1 MCGKATVWIY
11 IESILSSFDCRKT
24 EIFCIFSQRQCQLV
38 IIYSYIS
45 LVITISF
52 RFKRALYLQLYG
64 FITSDMIS
72 TRYIYRYLLQTPVAP
87 LKIKLVTHMAKL
99 LITHFP
105 HFFSPEIEDFRKL
118 WETPWF
124 HRWCSL
130 RSAFDRGLS
139 PGAWHGWL
147 HGGSHD
153 AWGGVFF
160 FGGGDF
166 SDGSNMLR
174 CSK

>member
-72 TRYIYRYLLQTPVAP
+72 TRYIYLWYLLQTPVAP

-99 LITHFP
+99 LITHF
-105 HFFSPEIEDFRKL
+105 FSPEIEDFRKL
-118 WETPWF
+118 WKTPWF

-153 AWGGVFF
+153 AWRGGLCVFCLF
-160 FGGGDF
+160 FR
-166 SDGSNMLR
+166 SNMFT
-174 CSK
+174 CAK